1 MIQLIV
7 DQTNL
12 YARQRKVKHWTDTN
26 SKEITAFL
34 GLLVVFSFHHVP
46 STELYWSTDPLFCV
60 PPISNVMPVKCFKK
74 LLQCLHIN
82 DNSLM
87 PAKGAAHYDKI
98 YKIRPLVEKL
108 NRQLSA
114 QCICT
119 SSQSIDEAMVLFKG
133 RSKIKQYMP
142 MKPTKRRY
150 KVWVRCDAKV
160 GYAFQF
166 DIYTGKADGSQVDVS
181 LGGRVVS
188 NLTQSLQGKDVHV
201 AFDNYFSSDKLM
213 EDIYNDGIY
222 ATATVRCNRKD
233 LPDLAPQKSDI
244 TRGDFR
250 WRSRE
255 HTTYIKWKD
264 TKDVHILTTA
274 FHQSAVEVNPKKKD
288 GSVLKV
294 SCPLAVRMVQ
304 YKSCLSENH
313 HQCCIE

>member
-34 GLLVVFSFHHVP
+34 GLLVGFSFHHVP

-142 MKPTKRRY
+142 MKPTKRGY

-166 DIYTGKADGSQVDVS
+166 DIYTGKAVLVEELCPFDAVIARQRCSRSVWQ
-181 LGGRVVS
+181 LFFIRQAYGG
-188 NLTQSLQGKDVHV
+188 
-201 AFDNYFSSDKLM
+201 
-213 EDIYNDGIY
+213 
-222 ATATVRCNRKD
+222 
-233 LPDLAPQKSDI
+233 
-244 TRGDFR
+244 
-250 WRSRE
+250 
-255 HTTYIKWKD
+255 
-264 TKDVHILTTA
+264 HIQWWHLCHSHCT
-274 FHQSAVEVNPKKKD
+274 
-288 GSVLKV
+288 L
-294 SCPLAVRMVQ
+294 
-304 YKSCLSENH
+304 
-313 HQCCIE
+313 